1 MKVISIH
8 VNSAVATQPEVLN
21 PAISIDLPKQKN
33 VFLDVLDSWFF
44 DNQSKKNDALKQ
56 EQRAFTN

>member
-33 VFLDVLDSWFF
+33 VFLDVLDS
-44 DNQSKKNDALKQ
+44 
-56 EQRAFTN
+56 